1 MKKHASEAVILE
13 RVRGKGK
20 GKEVLYRME
29 GEVIGP
35 AEGDGDGMREEEVI
49 VRDPRREKGFKK
61 LPTMRSMRTELIE
74 LKYEHDANSTGPP
87 PATSVLVMNISP
99 LTPNHLL
106 KQRFSQYGPL
116 QSYEP
121 QIDKEN
127 GSALGIVLVRFATH
141 DEAKKCAE
149 KENGR
154 KGGLQ
159 GISKP
164 GEVEEWKAV
173 LDGEG
178 LKMKAVLKELD
189 ERKKREREEKRRRD
203 KGLPSLQAPTP
214 TVNGVVPPAAAAT
227 SGGNGGPAKVGT
239 PQTPSVSTPLHNRGG
254 VPRLPPHHSLPANPT
269 IAASTSGSSPHV
281 GAPSSHPPAGPLPN
295 GVIPPKPGAALNPQL
310 PAKPL
315 APAPPPPI
323 PQSLIRA
330 RLQAMPMAP
339 RDRDRDRSRDYR
351 DQRDRDGSPRQDD
364 HERDRDR
371 ERGRLKSYS
380 ISQRSRYHAN
390 SFNHYHPSPMRSP
403 SPSLSPVRKS
413 ALRSSYEHK
422 SEVDK
427 EKERAEKE
435 KERAV
440 LMNALKENGHDHVK
454 VEVGMLRNIKDEEV
468 RTFFQDFEH
477 DLDKVLRDHTGF
489 YVTFSKSTTARRTV
503 AVLERKTLG
512 HQSVTLTVCP
522 PPTSASAGVIEKRW
536 TDEEMVEQAQK
547 MIIDELRALLAKD
560 ITDRI
565 VMPELR
571 RVMLEERS
579 HRTQAL
585 MEQKP
590 LEKRGLKGLSFKKAK
605 PKEVVQEAVEVKEV
619 EEQEEVEER
628 PKKKRKKDVK
638 KVAKKVVEELEAE
651 SEEEDEADT
660 VRIEEVRRKRLT
672 SEARDEEEEE
682 EQPMRKKQRKEVAVE
697 VKGKKALKK
706 KFLQKKEIVDDV
718 VQPADFD
725 VPSVTDVQITDAF
738 DSSLSPSRSPSP
750 PPVSK
755 RRPRVPTPQ
764 PTPPPDPVG
773 LGLCEDDEDI
783 FFVKLALSGY
793 KLPTVD
799 VPEPPPPSATAV
811 PFRKHVTGSARTEG
825 FYKITHA
832 EKAAYVAQYQSR
844 TNTSQVELPGP
855 AEDPQSQHVT
865 SSRSNRANARRRA
878 QGLEEINQVQ
888 RAVALSKGESAAN
901 ELTFKFNQL
910 QTRKKH
916 LRFARSPIHDWGLYA
931 MEKISKGE
939 MVIEYVG
946 EVIRAQVAEK
956 REKTY
961 ERQGIG
967 SSYLFRIDEDLVVDA
982 TKKGNLGRLINHSCD
997 PNCTA
1002 KIITISGEKK
1012 IVIYAKQDIELGDEI
1027 TYDYHF
1033 PFEQDKILCL
1043 CGSVKCRGF
1052 LN

>member
-1 MKKHASEAVILE
+1 
-13 RVRGKGK
+13 
-20 GKEVLYRME
+20 
-29 GEVIGP
+29 
-35 AEGDGDGMREEEVI
+35 
-49 VRDPRREKGFKK
+49 
-61 LPTMRSMRTELIE
+61 
-74 LKYEHDANSTGPP
+74 
-87 PATSVLVMNISP
+87 
-99 LTPNHLL
+99 
-106 KQRFSQYGPL
+106 
-116 QSYEP
+116 
-121 QIDKEN
+121 
-127 GSALGIVLVRFATH
+127 
-141 DEAKKCAE
+141 
-149 KENGR
+149 
-154 KGGLQ
+154 
-159 GISKP
+159 
-164 GEVEEWKAV
+164 
-173 LDGEG
+173 
-178 LKMKAVLKELD
+178 
-189 ERKKREREEKRRRD
+189 
-203 KGLPSLQAPTP
+203 
-214 TVNGVVPPAAAAT
+214 
-227 SGGNGGPAKVGT
+227 
-239 PQTPSVSTPLHNRGG
+239 
-254 VPRLPPHHSLPANPT
+254 
-269 IAASTSGSSPHV
+269 
-281 GAPSSHPPAGPLPN
+281 
-295 GVIPPKPGAALNPQL
+295 
-310 PAKPL
+310 
-315 APAPPPPI
+315 
-323 PQSLIRA
+323 
-330 RLQAMPMAP
+330 
-339 RDRDRDRSRDYR
+339 
-351 DQRDRDGSPRQDD
+351 
-364 HERDRDR
+364 
-371 ERGRLKSYS
+371 
-380 ISQRSRYHAN
+380 
-390 SFNHYHPSPMRSP
+390 
-403 SPSLSPVRKS
+403 
-413 ALRSSYEHK
+413 
-422 SEVDK
+422 
-427 EKERAEKE
+427 
-435 KERAV
+435 
-440 LMNALKENGHDHVK
+440 
-454 VEVGMLRNIKDEEV
+454 
-468 RTFFQDFEH
+468 
-477 DLDKVLRDHTGF
+477 
-489 YVTFSKSTTARRTV
+489 VTFSKPTTARRTV

-536 TDEEMVEQAQK
+536 TDEEMVEQAQR

-560 ITDRI
+560 INDRI

-579 HRTQAL
+579 NRTQAL

-605 PKEVVQEAVEVKEV
+605 PKEVIQEAVVVKEDV
-619 EEQEEVEER
+619 KEEADEQEVEER

-638 KVAKKVVEELEAE
+638 KVAKKVVEELEVE

-660 VRIEEVRRKRLT
+660 VRIEEVRRKRVT
-672 SEARDEEEEE
+672 SEVRDEEAE
-682 EQPMRKKQRKEVAVE
+682 EQPMRKKQKKEVTVAI
-697 VKGKKALKK
+697 KGKKALKK
-706 KFLQKKEIVDDV
+706 KFMQKKEIVDDV

-725 VPSVTDVQITDAF
+725 VPAVEDVQITVAF

-750 PPVSK
+750 LPVSK
-755 RRPRVPTPQ
+755 RRPRLPTPQ

-793 KLPTVD
+793 KPPIVD
-799 VPEPPPPSATAV
+799 VPVPPPPSATAV

-832 EKAAYVAQYQSR
+832 EKAAYVAQYQAR
-844 TNTSQVELPGP
+844 TNTNQVELPGP

-982 TKKGNLGRLINHSCD
+982 TKKGNLGYVGFLSLCSSFFLINDFGSRLINHSCD

-1012 IVIYAKQDIELGDEI
+1012 IVIYAKQEIELGDEI
-1027 TYDYHF
+1027 TYGAF
-1033 PFEQDKILCL
+1033 PLT
-1043 CGSVKCRGF
+1043 S
-1052 LN
+1052 

>member
-1 MKKHASEAVILE
+1 
-13 RVRGKGK
+13 
-20 GKEVLYRME
+20 
-29 GEVIGP
+29 
-35 AEGDGDGMREEEVI
+35 
-49 VRDPRREKGFKK
+49 
-61 LPTMRSMRTELIE
+61 
-74 LKYEHDANSTGPP
+74 
-87 PATSVLVMNISP
+87 
-99 LTPNHLL
+99 
-106 KQRFSQYGPL
+106 
-116 QSYEP
+116 
-121 QIDKEN
+121 
-127 GSALGIVLVRFATH
+127 
-141 DEAKKCAE
+141 
-149 KENGR
+149 
-154 KGGLQ
+154 
-159 GISKP
+159 
-164 GEVEEWKAV
+164 
-173 LDGEG
+173 
-178 LKMKAVLKELD
+178 
-189 ERKKREREEKRRRD
+189 
-203 KGLPSLQAPTP
+203 
-214 TVNGVVPPAAAAT
+214 
-227 SGGNGGPAKVGT
+227 
-239 PQTPSVSTPLHNRGG
+239 
-254 VPRLPPHHSLPANPT
+254 
-269 IAASTSGSSPHV
+269 
-281 GAPSSHPPAGPLPN
+281 
-295 GVIPPKPGAALNPQL
+295 
-310 PAKPL
+310 
-315 APAPPPPI
+315 
-323 PQSLIRA
+323 
-330 RLQAMPMAP
+330 
-339 RDRDRDRSRDYR
+339 
-351 DQRDRDGSPRQDD
+351 
-364 HERDRDR
+364 
-371 ERGRLKSYS
+371 
-380 ISQRSRYHAN
+380 
-390 SFNHYHPSPMRSP
+390 
-403 SPSLSPVRKS
+403 
-413 ALRSSYEHK
+413 
-422 SEVDK
+422 
-427 EKERAEKE
+427 
-435 KERAV
+435 
-440 LMNALKENGHDHVK
+440 
-454 VEVGMLRNIKDEEV
+454 
-468 RTFFQDFEH
+468 
-477 DLDKVLRDHTGF
+477 
-489 YVTFSKSTTARRTV
+489 VTFSKPTTARRTV

-547 MIIDELRALLAKD
+547 MIIDELRVLLAKD

-579 HRTQAL
+579 NRTQAL

-605 PKEVVQEAVEVKEV
+605 PKEVVQEAVVVKEDV
-619 EEQEEVEER
+619 KEEADEREEVEER

-638 KVAKKVVEELEAE
+638 KVAKRAVELEAE

-660 VRIEEVRRKRLT
+660 VRIEEVRRKRVT
-672 SEARDEEEEE
+672 SEVRDEEEEE
-682 EQPMRKKQRKEVAVE
+682 EQPMRKKQKKEVTVE
-697 VKGKKALKK
+697 IKGKKALKK
-706 KFLQKKEIVDDV
+706 KFMQKKEIVDDV

-725 VPSVTDVQITDAF
+725 VPAVADVQITVAF

-750 PPVSK
+750 QRVSK

-793 KLPTVD
+793 KPPAVD

-832 EKAAYVAQYQSR
+832 EKAAYVAQYQAR

-855 AEDPQSQHVT
+855 AEDPQSQHIT

-982 TKKGNLGRLINHSCD
+982 TKKGNLGYVACSLF
-997 PNCTA
+997 
-1002 KIITISGEKK
+1002 G
-1012 IVIYAKQDIELGDEI
+1012 L
-1027 TYDYHF
+1027 
-1033 PFEQDKILCL
+1033 PFFFD
-1043 CGSVKCRGF
+1043 
-1052 LN
+1052 

>member
-1 MKKHASEAVILE
+1 MT
-13 RVRGKGK
+13 
-20 GKEVLYRME
+20 
-29 GEVIGP
+29 
-35 AEGDGDGMREEEVI
+35 
-49 VRDPRREKGFKK
+49 F
-61 LPTMRSMRTELIE
+61 T
-74 LKYEHDANSTGPP
+74 
-87 PATSVLVMNISP
+87 
-99 LTPNHLL
+99 
-106 KQRFSQYGPL
+106 
-116 QSYEP
+116 
-121 QIDKEN
+121 
-127 GSALGIVLVRFATH
+127 
-141 DEAKKCAE
+141 
-149 KENGR
+149 
-154 KGGLQ
+154 
-159 GISKP
+159 KP
-164 GEVEEWKAV
+164 
-173 LDGEG
+173 
-178 LKMKAVLKELD
+178 
-189 ERKKREREEKRRRD
+189 
-203 KGLPSLQAPTP
+203 
-214 TVNGVVPPAAAAT
+214 
-227 SGGNGGPAKVGT
+227 
-239 PQTPSVSTPLHNRGG
+239 
-254 VPRLPPHHSLPANPT
+254 
-269 IAASTSGSSPHV
+269 
-281 GAPSSHPPAGPLPN
+281 
-295 GVIPPKPGAALNPQL
+295 
-310 PAKPL
+310 
-315 APAPPPPI
+315 
-323 PQSLIRA
+323 
-330 RLQAMPMAP
+330 
-339 RDRDRDRSRDYR
+339 
-351 DQRDRDGSPRQDD
+351 
-364 HERDRDR
+364 
-371 ERGRLKSYS
+371 
-380 ISQRSRYHAN
+380 
-390 SFNHYHPSPMRSP
+390 
-403 SPSLSPVRKS
+403 
-413 ALRSSYEHK
+413 
-422 SEVDK
+422 
-427 EKERAEKE
+427 
-435 KERAV
+435 
-440 LMNALKENGHDHVK
+440 
-454 VEVGMLRNIKDEEV
+454 
-468 RTFFQDFEH
+468 
-477 DLDKVLRDHTGF
+477 
-489 YVTFSKSTTARRTV
+489 TTARRTV

-512 HQSVTLTVCP
+512 HHQSVTLTVCP
-522 PPTSASAGVIEKRW
+522 PPTAASAGVIEKRW

-547 MIIDELRALLAKD
+547 MIIDELRVLLAKD

-579 HRTQAL
+579 NRTQAL

-605 PKEVVQEAVEVKEV
+605 PKEVVQEAVVVKEDV
-619 EEQEEVEER
+619 KEEADEQEER

-651 SEEEDEADT
+651 SEEEDEADA
-660 VRIEEVRRKRLT
+660 VRIEEARRKRLT
-672 SEARDEEEEE
+672 SEVRDEEDEE
-682 EQPMRKKQRKEVAVE
+682 EQPVRKKQKKEVTVE
-697 VKGKKALKK
+697 IKGKKALKR
-706 KFLQKKEIVDDV
+706 KFMQKKETVDDV

-725 VPSVTDVQITDAF
+725 VPAVTDVQITVAF

-750 PPVSK
+750 RLASK

-793 KLPTVD
+793 KPPTVD

-832 EKAAYVAQYQSR
+832 EKAAYVAQYQAR

-982 TKKGNLGRLINHSCD
+982 TKKGNLGYVGLLSLCTSFFLMMTLLVDSSTILVIPIAPLRSLRLVGKRRLSSMQNRI
-997 PNCTA
+997 
-1002 KIITISGEKK
+1002 
-1012 IVIYAKQDIELGDEI
+1012 
-1027 TYDYHF
+1027 
-1033 PFEQDKILCL
+1033 
-1043 CGSVKCRGF
+1043 
-1052 LN
+1052 